1 MFSFY
6 SIAGGGLDSHLVLIS
21 LSHSIPPLGNKPNE
35 NAYNIVAAN
44 NTNFN
49 DMDCS
54 VAAVKRNTRTQ
65 PCVSAV
71 SLAARRTIKIR
82 YVTQYVY

>member
-1 MFSFY
+1 MFSFC
-6 SIAGGGLDSHLVLIS
+6 SIAGGGLDSHLVS
-21 LSHSIPPLGNKPNE
+21 MFLSHSIPPLGNELTEK
-35 NAYNIVAAN
+35 N
-44 NTNFN
+44 NLQCYF
-49 DMDCS
+49 DIHCS

-82 YVTQYVY
+82 WFVCCTNDSV